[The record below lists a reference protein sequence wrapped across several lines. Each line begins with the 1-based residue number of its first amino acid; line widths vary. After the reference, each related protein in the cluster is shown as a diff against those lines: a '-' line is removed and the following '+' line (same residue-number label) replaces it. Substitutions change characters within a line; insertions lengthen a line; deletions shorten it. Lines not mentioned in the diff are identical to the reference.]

1 MKNLHFKLFL
11 SLIIFAIILVT
22 VVTFTNR
29 KLIQNDIKEQTLS
42 NWLLIESQVIDD
54 LQTIDTVQYYLED
67 QLTHEVEKELRK
79 MANLYNE
86 NPDVATWDLE
96 RMKKEHGMEI
106 FILDETNTVIHTTYP
121 IDLGMNFNECCQEL
135 SRILT
140 QRRMSG
146 EFFSDGLDGST
157 KLGEVWKYSYLATPD
172 HKYLLELG
180 VPMNKIPLFGNFN
193 FFDKA
198 KIIIGQYDDLLDIK
212 IFNKAGFHLSA
223 NEDEIY
229 SVNSSDP
236 EFQEA
241 FQRAIETSSVVQYEK
256 YYNGGIVETY
266 RFLPYDTLRNKG
278 YSTKRVAFMK
288 YNNMT
293 ELALLKKN
301 TQQFYFTLVIAII
314 TSFITL
320 VVLNLILMKTI
331 RLAERDPLTG
341 VYNRSTYL
349 EKIERL
355 LKRKQ
360 HQEIGLLLF
369 DVDNFKQVND
379 QYGHLKGDMILVE
392 LAKILE
398 RLAHKEGFVVR
409 FGGDEFAIVIK
420 NATLEKMERIAN
432 EAIEEVRLKKESNDL
447 AWQVLSL
454 SIGGTLQAN
463 IQETERDLYSRAD
476 DALYASK
483 NDGKNR
489 YSLSA
494 IS

>member
-1 MKNLHFKLFL
+1 
-11 SLIIFAIILVT
+11 
-22 VVTFTNR
+22 
-29 KLIQNDIKEQTLS
+29 
-42 NWLLIESQVIDD
+42 
-54 LQTIDTVQYYLED
+54 
-67 QLTHEVEKELRK
+67 
-79 MANLYNE
+79 
-86 NPDVATWDLE
+86 
-96 RMKKEHGMEI
+96 
-106 FILDETNTVIHTTYP
+106 
-121 IDLGMNFNECCQEL
+121 
-135 SRILT
+135 
-140 QRRMSG
+140 
-146 EFFSDGLDGST
+146 
-157 KLGEVWKYSYLATPD
+157 
-172 HKYLLELG
+172 
-180 VPMNKIPLFGNFN
+180 
-193 FFDKA
+193 
-198 KIIIGQYDDLLDIK
+198 
-212 IFNKAGFHLSA
+212 
-223 NEDEIY
+223 
-229 SVNSSDP
+229 
-236 EFQEA
+236 
-241 FQRAIETSSVVQYEK
+241 
-256 YYNGGIVETY
+256 
-266 RFLPYDTLRNKG
+266 
-278 YSTKRVAFMK
+278 
-288 YNNMT
+288 
-293 ELALLKKN
+293 
-301 TQQFYFTLVIAII
+301 
-314 TSFITL
+314 
-320 VVLNLILMKTI
+320 MKTI